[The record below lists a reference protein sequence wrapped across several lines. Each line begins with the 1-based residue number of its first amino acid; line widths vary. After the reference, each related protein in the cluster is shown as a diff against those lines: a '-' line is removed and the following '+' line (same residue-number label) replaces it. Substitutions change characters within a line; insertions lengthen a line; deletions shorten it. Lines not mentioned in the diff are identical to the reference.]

1 MSTLITHEKVHQA
14 VGILEEEGI
23 DLWLTFVRETSASGD
38 PVLPL
43 IYGDADLT
51 WQSALILTRTGERIA
66 IVGRFDAETAR
77 SLGSYETV
85 IGYDE
90 SLRVELLPILERL
103 DPGRIALNYSA
114 DNVLADGLSHG
125 LYQVLLGYLR
135 DTPFADRICSAEM
148 VIRALRGRKT
158 PGEITRIK
166 AAVETTRQIY
176 ERTFSFVQPGMTE
189 IEIGEFMQ
197 GQLDAFG
204 VGPAW
209 HAGHCPTVN
218 AGPDSPV
225 GHVGRTEQSIQRGQL
240 LHFDFGVKQDD
251 YCSDIQ
257 RVVYL
262 LTEGENRPPEPVQ
275 RGFETVVR
283 AVQAAVDAMKP
294 GVLGKDID
302 AAARSVITGAGYPEH
317 KYATGHHLG
326 QLAHDGGG
334 ILGPTWERYGDG
346 PHQALE
352 AGNVFTVEPGLAVPG
367 YGYIGLEE
375 DVQVTETGAEYLSAP
390 QRELVLR

>member
-1 MSTLITHEKVHQA
+1 MPPSITQEKVEQA
-14 VGILEEEGI
+14 IGILEEQEI

-51 WQSALILTRTGERIA
+51 WQSALILTRTGEGIA

-77 SLGSYETV
+77 SLGAYESV

-103 DPGRIALNYSA
+103 DPGRIALNYST
-114 DNVLADGLSHG
+114 DDVLADGLSHG
-125 LYQVLLGYLR
+125 LYRLLMGYLH
-135 DTPFADRICSAEM
+135 DTPFASRIVSAEK
-148 VIRALRGRKT
+148 VISALRGRKT
-158 PGEITRIK
+158 PGEIARIK
-166 AAVETTRQIY
+166 SAVETTRQIY
-176 ERTFSFVQPGMTE
+176 ERTFSYVQPGMTE

-197 GQLDAFG
+197 EQLDAFG
-204 VGPAW
+204 VDAAW

-225 GHVGRTEQSIQRGQL
+225 GHVGRSEQSIQRGQL
-240 LHFDFGVKQDD
+240 LHFDFGVRQDD

-262 LTEGENRPPEPVQ
+262 LARGESKPPEPVQ
-275 RGFETVVR
+275 RAFDTVAR
-283 AVQAAVDAMKP
+283 AVQAAVYAIKP
-294 GVLGKDID
+294 GVLGKEVDV
-302 AAARSVITGAGYPEH
+302 AARSVITGAGYPEY
-317 KYATGHHLG
+317 KYATGHQLG
-326 QLAHDGGG
+326 RLAHDGGG
-334 ILGPTWERYGDG
+334 ILGPAWERYGDS
-346 PHQALE
+346 PHQTLE
-352 AGNVFTVEPGLAVPG
+352 AGQVYTVEPGLAVPG

-375 DVQVTETGAEYLSAP
+375 DVLVTGTGAEYLGAP